1 MKEGLNS
8 LYKKN
13 KDLKW
18 DEQKA
23 LNILNKNNKDY
34 YKTDVYSML
43 SISLRPTKKE
53 IKNILMK
60 LDKMGLIK
68 TNRKKIFITDK
79 I

>member
-53 IKNILMK
+53 IKNILTK